1 MTQLADYLSELSRLA
16 CDVLQTSVFAFGFP
30 CSREET
36 LGVERGLAA
45 QIEFAGPVSGTLT
58 IAAPRA
64 LCADL
69 TADLLALDADEVA
82 DEQTADTFKELA
94 NIICGQLATA
104 LCGEEPVVALSI
116 PQTFP
121 LGANGWRDLARRGGS
136 THLLVEERPV
146 VLNLAI
152 R

>member
-1 MTQLADYLSELSRLA
+1 
-16 CDVLQTSVFAFGFP
+16 
-30 CSREET
+30 
-36 LGVERGLAA
+36 VERGLAA
-45 QIEFAGPVSGTLT
+45 QIEFAGPVSGTLM

-82 DEQTADTFKELA
+82 DEQTADALKELA

-104 LCGEEPVVALSI
+104 LCGEEPVVRLSI
-116 PQTFP
+116 PQVFP
-121 LGANGWRDLARRGGS
+121 LGAGGWRELAQRGGGV
-136 THLLVEERPV
+136 HLLVEDRPM